1 MENGKWLSKW
11 GDKEYTYEITQE
23 TKGEVMKPKEKKKQV
38 FLLSKNAKERMEGFN
53 NIRKITG
60 TVFHE

>member
-23 TKGEVMKPKEKKKQV
+23 TKGAVMKPKEKKKKTS
-38 FLLSKNAKERMEGFN
+38 LSSK
-53 NIRKITG
+53 
-60 TVFHE
+60 